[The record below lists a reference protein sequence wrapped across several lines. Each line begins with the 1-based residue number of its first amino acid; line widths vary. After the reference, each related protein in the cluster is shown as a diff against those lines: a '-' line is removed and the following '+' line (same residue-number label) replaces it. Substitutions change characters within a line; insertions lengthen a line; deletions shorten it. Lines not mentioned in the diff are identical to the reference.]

1 MPVTYQIDPEHSLL
15 LVRVTGKVSAAD
27 MAAHHAALRADPSFS
42 PDFDGLVDFSGADP
56 FEGSGEEIR
65 RLVGDLPF
73 NAGTRRAYVASIDL
87 HFGLSRM
94 AQSYAEIKG
103 IEVEVFRDR
112 DSALEWLASSKD

>member
-1 MPVTYQIDPEHSLL
+1 M
-15 LVRVTGKVSAAD
+15 
-27 MAAHHAALRADPSFS
+27 
-42 PDFDGLVDFSGADP
+42 VDFTAADP

-73 NAGTRRAYVASIDL
+73 NAGTRRAYVAPIDL